1 MADQPA
7 NLDAFF
13 LNPSTTAPAA
23 APPPPVAP
31 AQPQGSPPAQAPA
44 PQQPPAYQPQ
54 FASAPPGVVIPPAYQ
69 TIETPTPAAPPPV
82 VGHPPT
88 PTQVTTP
95 VETPQPTPQQVSDAL
110 AAAQQ
115 LGIDT
120 SRFSSGADLVQTMW
134 ATVQEMNREIEQQRA
149 QYQQMQAQYG
159 MQTPAAP
166 QTPPAAAPEGFKWDM
181 PQYDPA
187 WDQYPDDPGMQA
199 AKRNYMQARN
209 KTADRMLSQ
218 FPDLVKQVVAPE
230 LEQARA
236 AIREQMQQEIQQYRY
251 DQQVEALEARLTPHL
266 YQSDLR
272 GQRTL
277 TPWGQQ
283 IIRTVEAYRAQG
295 VQDPLWI
302 MQQAEAIVGP
312 PPGAG
317 QPPAAPPAQLPVAAA
332 SPQVVAQP
340 PGAPTAGQPQAGGFI
355 PGTNYR
361 VMPVTTMQIRAPDGT
376 IVSPN
381 QLSEQQKASFLQQAQ
396 AARATHV
403 PQVGTTPADIQS
415 RPVTEADLNNWFLAP
430 TDQRMVSQQTL

>member
-1 MADQPA
+1 
-7 NLDAFF
+7 
-13 LNPSTTAPAA
+13 
-23 APPPPVAP
+23 
-31 AQPQGSPPAQAPA
+31 
-44 PQQPPAYQPQ
+44 
-54 FASAPPGVVIPPAYQ
+54 VIPPAYQ
-69 TIETPTPAAPPPV
+69 PIETPTPAAPPPV
-82 VGHPPT
+82 VTPPVAA
-88 PTQVTTP
+88 PPPAP
-95 VETPQPTPQQVSDAL
+95 VVPETPQPTQQQVSDAL
-110 AAAQQ
+110 QAAKD
-115 LGIDT
+115 LGIDVG
-120 SRFSSGADLVQTMW
+120 RFKDGADLVNTMW
-134 ATVQEMNREIEQQRA
+134 ATVQEMNREIEAQRA

-159 MQTPAAP
+159 MQPPAAP
-166 QTPPAAAPEGFKWDM
+166 QAPPAAAPEGFKWDM

-187 WDQYPDDPGMQA
+187 WDQYPDDPNMQA
-199 AKRNYMQARN
+199 AKRNYIVARN

-251 DQQVEALEARLTPHL
+251 DQQVEALENKLTPHL
-266 YQSDLR
+266 YQMDLR

-283 IIRTVEAYRAQG
+283 VISIVEQYQARG

-302 MQQAEAIVGP
+302 MQQAEALVGP
-312 PPGAG
+312 PPGSG
-317 QPPAAPPAQLPVAAA
+317 QPQAAPPAQLPVAAA

-340 PGAPTAGQPQAGGFI
+340 PGAPTAGQQPQAGGFI

-415 RPVTEADLNNWFLAP
+415 RPVTEADLNNWFMSP

>member
-7 NLDAFF
+7 NLDGFF

-23 APPPPVAP
+23 APPPAPVVQQPPAAP
-31 AQPQGSPPAQAPA
+31 PPAQTPA
-44 PQQPPAYQPQ
+44 PQQQPTAYQPQ

-69 TIETPTPAAPPPV
+69 TIETPTPAATPPV
-82 VGHPPT
+82 VTPPVAA
-88 PTQVTTP
+88 PSPAP
-95 VETPQPTPQQVSDAL
+95 VVPESLQPAPQQVSDAI

-115 LGIDT
+115 LGIDVG
-120 SRFSSGADLVQTMW
+120 RFKDGADLVNTMW

-149 QYQQMQAQYG
+149 QYQAMIAQQAAGHVPGQ
-159 MQTPAAP
+159 PAP
-166 QTPPAAAPEGFKWDM
+166 GVPPAPEGFKWDM

-187 WDQYPDDPGMQA
+187 WDQYPDDPTMQA
-199 AKRNYMQARN
+199 AKRNYMVARN

-251 DQQVEALEARLTPHL
+251 DQQVEALEARLIPHL

-283 IIRTVEAYRAQG
+283 IIRTVEAYREQG

-340 PGAPTAGQPQAGGFI
+340 PGAPTAGLQQPQAGGFI

-415 RPVTEADLNNWFLAP
+415 RPVTEADLNNWFLQP
-430 TDQRMVSQQTL
+430 TS

>member
-1 MADQPA
+1 MADQPQ

-13 LNPSTTAPAA
+13 LQPSTPAPVA
-23 APPPPVAP
+23 APPPAP
-31 AQPQGSPPAQAPA
+31 AVQPPPAATPPAQAP
-44 PQQPPAYQPQ
+44 PPPSYQPQ
-54 FASAPPGVVIPPAYQ
+54 FASSPPGVVIPPAYQ
-69 TIETPTPAAPPPV
+69 TIETPTPAPPPPV
-82 VGHPPT
+82 VTPPVAA
-88 PTQVTTP
+88 PPPAP
-95 VETPQPTPQQVSDAL
+95 VVPAATQPTAQQVSDAL

-120 SRFSSGADLVQTMW
+120 SRFTSGADLVQTMW

-159 MQTPAAP
+159 MQTPPAAP
-166 QTPPAAAPEGFKWDM
+166 QVPQATPEGFKWDM

-199 AKRNYMQARN
+199 AKRNYIQARN

-251 DQQVEALEARLTPHL
+251 DQQVEALESRLTPHL

-302 MQQAEAIVGP
+302 MQQAEALVGP
-312 PPGAG
+312 PPNGQ
-317 QPPAAPPAQLPVAAA
+317 QPPAAPAQLPVAAA

-340 PGAPTAGQPQAGGFI
+340 PGAPTAGMQQPQSGGFI

-415 RPVTEADLNNWFLAP
+415 RPVTEADLNTWFLQP
-430 TDQRMVSQQTL
+430 TQG